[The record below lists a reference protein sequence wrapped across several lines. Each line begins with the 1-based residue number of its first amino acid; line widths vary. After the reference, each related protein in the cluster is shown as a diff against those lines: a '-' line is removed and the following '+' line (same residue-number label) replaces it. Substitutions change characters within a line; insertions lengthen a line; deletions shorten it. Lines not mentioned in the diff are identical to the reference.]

1 QFMHLCSLGWQSVFI
16 AKWNQPYYPP
26 VNHNAAGR
34 LKDTATNLK
43 SGQGFAMN
51 IISEAFIEN
60 TNVTAVDTPPEFD
73 EWALSGLTKEKC
85 IRVQNKSL
93 ARQGKREMSRTQ
105 SQASTTVVHPRG
117 RQVLPCTF
125 LGRGRGLGFLVC
137 FSFLTTSGSLP
148 TTISVTMIPVLWE
161 TLMWV
166 PSVLFEHSYTKA
178 LQINVYPLKG
188 MSERRIVDEFDE

>member
-1 QFMHLCSLGWQSVFI
+1 MHLCSLGWQSVFI

-60 TNVTAVDTPPEFD
+60 ANVTAVDTPPEFD

-85 IRVQNKSL
+85 VQNKSL
-93 ARQGKREMSRTQ
+93 ARQGKREFFFKFW
-105 SQASTTVVHPRG
+105 
-117 RQVLPCTF
+117 CIW
-125 LGRGRGLGFLVC
+125 
-137 FSFLTTSGSLP
+137 
-148 TTISVTMIPVLWE
+148 ISVTMIPVLWE

-166 PSVLFEHSYTKA
+166 PSVLHLRPTRVRTF
-178 LQINVYPLKG
+178 VYQGTPDQRLRP
-188 MSERRIVDEFDE
+188 SQTDL